1 MAFHTSLYIGG
12 YDAPFGYEV
21 KKQKRRRIVTE
32 KEFWVFLKKSLA
44 KGRIPQVCG
53 YTDSNDKLVQS
64 AGEYCGGHSVLFEG
78 HDRLAKDV
86 IVEMGD
92 LILVPEVTLRAKE
105 AILMILA
112 HHPSKEALR
121 ALTKYNKNPD
131 KNLEYTA
138 RFALE
143 ECEWWN
149 E

>member
-1 MAFHTSLYIGG
+1 M
-12 YDAPFGYEV
+12 
-21 KKQKRRRIVTE
+21 TE

-44 KGRIPQVCG
+44 QGRVPQVSG
-53 YTDSNDKLVQS
+53 YVDSDDRLIHG
-64 AGEYCGGHSVLFEG
+64 AGQYFGGHSVLFDG
-78 HDRLAKDV
+78 HDKLAEDT
-86 IVEMGD
+86 IMEMGE
-92 LILVPEVTLRAKE
+92 LILGYEITLRAKE

-121 ALTKYNKNPD
+121 ALATYNKNPD
-131 KNLEYTA
+131 KGLEYTA